1 MDDLIKNAVKTK
13 NITNKN
19 KMPDYMLKERIVEFW
34 LVLISVLWLEFTE
47 ATDRTILSEIQ
58 AGINKGNI
66 NTDSGL
72 KMGAIDVSHE
82 GRHESLLA
90 DFEKRQ
96 KARKIA
102 VSTDDKE
109 VKATLRLV
117 FVMVEHIT
125 LLCRKRFSNYLK
137 CNC

>member
-1 MDDLIKNAVKTK
+1 MNSHWSSFLPSDWPTV
-13 NITNKN
+13 
-19 KMPDYMLKERIVEFW
+19 
-34 LVLISVLWLEFTE
+34 
-47 ATDRTILSEIQ
+47 ILSEIK

-117 FVMVEHIT
+117 FA
-125 LLCRKRFSNYLK
+125 
-137 CNC
+137 

>member
-1 MDDLIKNAVKTK
+1 
-13 NITNKN
+13 
-19 KMPDYMLKERIVEFW
+19 
-34 LVLISVLWLEFTE
+34 
-47 ATDRTILSEIQ
+47 
-58 AGINKGNI
+58 
-66 NTDSGL
+66 
-72 KMGAIDVSHE
+72 MGTIDVSHE

-117 FVMVEHIT
+117 FTILLRKNIT
-125 LLCRKRFSNYLK
+125 NLNLTRLISERLESP
-137 CNC
+137 

>member
-1 MDDLIKNAVKTK
+1 
-13 NITNKN
+13 
-19 KMPDYMLKERIVEFW
+19 
-34 LVLISVLWLEFTE
+34 
-47 ATDRTILSEIQ
+47 
-58 AGINKGNI
+58 
-66 NTDSGL
+66 
-72 KMGAIDVSHE
+72 MGAIDVSHE

-117 FVMVEHIT
+117 LLHLYDLTEKSDHNSAIFVLDGGKYGRDV
-125 LLCRKRFSNYLK
+125 
-137 CNC
+137 

>member
-1 MDDLIKNAVKTK
+1 MNSDWSSFLPSDWT
-13 NITNKN
+13 
-19 KMPDYMLKERIVEFW
+19 
-34 LVLISVLWLEFTE
+34 TE
-47 ATDRTILSEIQ
+47 ASDRTILSEIQ

-117 FVMVEHIT
+117 FA
-125 LLCRKRFSNYLK
+125 
-137 CNC
+137 